1 MYVKLGLRMD
11 EFATGMKEVEKEL
24 KKVEKKFSGFKTVGD
39 KIAGMGKTL
48 TVGLTAPI
56 IAASAAMTKWA
67 MDAVESEN
75 LFEVSMGNMAGAAR
89 AWSQELSKSLGLN
102 EYETRRNIGTFDVML
117 KSFGMNETAAY
128 GMAKGLT
135 QLAYDMASF
144 YNIKPEEAFQKLQ
157 SGISGEIEP
166 LRRLGITVS
175 EVAVKTYAYTHGIA
189 AQGAELNEQQKVL
202 ARYGLI
208 MERTKTAQGD
218 LARTIMSPV
227 NQLRVLRSLVE
238 ETGIKFGQMLIPVVL
253 KTAMA
258 LNHFAQWLNALPP
271 GAKQTVISLALM
283 VAVLGPLLLGIGKMI
298 ALVPSVVQGFSLIKS
313 AVHGLGKA
321 LVWLSIN
328 PIGTILI
335 AIAALVAAGIYVY
348 QNWDGIKGKIIA
360 IWNLLGA
367 SAKLVGLETVYA
379 WKAMQLKI
387 AEIVKKLLDFV
398 APVTRFLPKEWRD
411 AFNNMREAVGDSADN
426 IQKDMQDLVGKM
438 DGAKGDISKAAKN
451 VGKAFVEIKPEVKDS
466 VQDIANTTSNSAVQI
481 GTDIDSII
489 NSAGDLGSAAKDT
502 RKEWEKAIAAMDL
515 EFKILDDNFQVATFG
530 ADKNEEANAKLSR
543 TYKHLQSELSLVEKG
558 IKSLTAAYSEEV
570 RKNGESSEGAQ
581 KLKAKLSEL
590 NVTEAE
596 LKAEIKTTTEKIN
609 DNSEATRHNASVLNN
624 LAIQSDKAAKTFG
637 VLGEWGKKAAT
648 IFTNAWD
655 KAYGKFETTAQLIE
669 ALAQDFARVI
679 VDGFSQMAEERKRI
693 AEENANDLKSAEGS
707 WHQFYLQQK
716 ERQIQKGSEATRKK
730 LQQADQEIAKVK
742 EQLQNEQLTDQQKTL
757 LEQQLTQLQQQQ
769 VQLRNQAADEY
780 VAKLLELYQN
790 ESLTVAEREKLQE
803 QIAQAYLDAGDNVDT
818 AMGKATTATQN
829 MAIETKKSQ
838 VSAKEAMKDFV
849 LKILNQLETQ
859 ILAYLAAETAKAIIA
874 SFFTLGGSLAA
885 IPGMAMASGIGI
897 AAIEVLKAGIR
908 GLAEGGKISNAGA
921 VLVGERGPELL
932 NLPRGAQVTPLEKA
946 GAVSNITIN
955 ITGNKIANDYD
966 INRIGDQLV
975 RKLRL
980 AGVYVG

>member
-175 EVAVKTYAYTHGIA
+175 ETAVQTYAYTHGIA
-189 AQGAELNEQQKVL
+189 VQGTELNEQQKVL

-208 MERTKTAQGD
+208 MERTQTAQGD
-218 LARTIMSPV
+218 LARTIDSPV
-227 NQLRVLRSLVE
+227 NQLRVLRSFVE

-253 KTAMA
+253 KAAMA

-283 VAVLGPLLLGIGKMI
+283 VAVLGPLLFGIGKMI
-298 ALVPSVVQGFSLIKS
+298 ALVPSVAQGFSLIKG

-348 QNWDGIKGKIIA
+348 QNWDSIKGKIIA

-426 IQKDMQDLVGKM
+426 IQKDMKNLVGEM
-438 DGAKGDISKAAKN
+438 DGAKGDISKAAKS
-451 VGKAFVEIKPEVKDS
+451 VGKAFTEIKPEVKDS
-466 VQDIANTTSNSAVQI
+466 VQDIANTTSNSADQI

-502 RKEWEKAIAAMDL
+502 RKEWKKAIDAMDL
-515 EFKILDDNFQVATFG
+515 EFKILDDDFQVATFG

-543 TYKHLQSELSLVEKG
+543 TYKHLQSELAAVEKG
-558 IKSLTAAYSEEV
+558 IKNLTAAYSEEV

-590 NVTEAE
+590 TVTEAQ
-596 LKAEIKTTTEKIN
+596 LKTEIKDTADALNDANESSRHVNSSLNTLATTSGTTADALEQFRGRVKTAFAEIEKEVN
-609 DNSEATRHNASVLNN
+609 EKLNN
-624 LAIQSDKAAKTFG
+624 SLGQTLDLLENFG
-637 VLGEWGKKAAT
+637 TTGEE
-648 IFTNAWD
+648 
-655 KAYGKFETTAQLIE
+655 KFAS
-669 ALAQDFARVI
+669 FKGV
-679 VDGFSQMAEERKRI
+679 VGGFVRWFINEI
-693 AEENANDLKSAEGS
+693 
-707 WHQFYLQQK
+707 
-716 ERQIQKGSEATRKK
+716 IKK
-730 LQQADQEIAKVK
+730 LVEASG
-742 EQLQNEQLTDQQKTL
+742 
-757 LEQQLTQLQQQQ
+757 
-769 VQLRNQAADEY
+769 
-780 VAKLLELYQN
+780 LY
-790 ESLTVAEREKLQE
+790 
-803 QIAQAYLDAGDNVDT
+803 
-818 AMGKATTATQN
+818 
-829 MAIETKKSQ
+829 
-838 VSAKEAMKDFV
+838 
-849 LKILNQLETQ
+849 
-859 ILAYLAAETAKAIIA
+859 AIIA
-874 SFFTLGGSLAA
+874 STIGAVMESIKSWNPWVIAGVVAAA
-885 IPGMAMASGIGI
+885 IVTLAWVNSRLA
-897 AAIEVLKAGIR
+897 
-908 GLAEGGKISNAGA
+908 GLAEGGKLTSAGA
-921 VLVGERGPELL
+921 VLVGERGPEIL

-946 GAVSNITIN
+946 GAGIAGANITIN
-955 ITGNKIANDYD
+955 ITGNRIASDYD